1 MLHAQGSLDHNDKRE
16 EWQTWRNWTNLIG
29 LLNVF
34 GDEGDWQEQH
44 NKTMR
49 LREALRR
56 GPEGVAEF
64 MIIFEEDETDILRRA
79 RFEAATAPK
88 EGWLWDD
95 DKCLDPAKDQ
105 ELQKSI
111 GPRCTYF
118 DAIEIADHCFEL
130 PNEQESA

>member
-1 MLHAQGSLDHNDKRE
+1 MCIRDR
-16 EWQTWRNWTNLIG
+16 
-29 LLNVF
+29 
-34 GDEGDWQEQH
+34 H